1 MTRHIP
7 LQTYLPA
14 HVAGWIREAAKTLD
28 LTVSVIMRDIIMAA
42 FREEQNRRDGSQDT
56 DKLDRQSVF
65 ISIALDA
72 LLTAHTDKKL
82 RDRVFE
88 DYAQRIDDLGLAETS
103 QNGGRHEA

>member
-14 HVAGWIREAAKTLD
+14 HVAGWIREAATTLD

-42 FREEQNRRDGSQDT
+42 FRDEQNRRDGAPDT
-56 DKLDRQSVF
+56 DNLDRQSVF

-72 LLTAHTDKKL
+72 LLTAHPDKKL

-88 DYAQRIDDLGLAETS
+88 DYARRVDDLGLAETS
-103 QNGGRHEA
+103 HNGGRHEA

>member
-42 FREEQNRRDGSQDT
+42 FRDEQNRRDGTPDT
-56 DKLDRQSVF
+56 DNLDRQSVF

-103 QNGGRHEA
+103 ENGGRHEA